1 MSENTSTG
9 NYIAQAWL
17 VILLALVYGGALA
30 GVHVGVSGRILENKR
45 NETYDQIPQL
55 VPGAVEDQTREHDVE
70 GINGRT
76 SVVYEA
82 RDEDCVR
89 IGWILLGRGQGFAD
103 RIDLL
108 VGLNAQLTTIRG
120 MFVLDQR
127 ETPGL
132 GNYIMDAKRFGNQFV
147 GKRADSPLVVVKSDP
162 DPECEIQALTGATI
176 SSESVSDIINDTVAN
191 FRHPILTQL
200 ATARVVPVDNVKDL
214 SVDE

>member
-55 VPGAVEDQTREHDVE
+55 VPGAVEDQTREHVVE

-82 RDEDCVR
+82 RDEDGAR

-108 VGLNAQLTTIRG
+108 VGLNAQLTLT
-120 MFVLDQR
+120 VQK
-127 ETPGL
+127 L
-132 GNYIMDAKRFGNQFV
+132 G
-147 GKRADSPLVVVKSDP
+147 
-162 DPECEIQALTGATI
+162 CTTGFLACLRRSKAVT
-176 SSESVSDIINDTVAN
+176 AN
-191 FRHPILTQL
+191 HPRDRTYGGICRK
-200 ATARVVPVDNVKDL
+200 A
-214 SVDE
+214 S